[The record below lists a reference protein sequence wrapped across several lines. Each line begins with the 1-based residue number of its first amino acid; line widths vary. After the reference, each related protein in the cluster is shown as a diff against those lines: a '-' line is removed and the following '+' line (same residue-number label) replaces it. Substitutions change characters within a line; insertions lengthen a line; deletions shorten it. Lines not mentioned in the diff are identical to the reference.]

1 MAYLEEKSQEMLAK
15 CEQLSVALKL
25 YEGNYQGNHALLTKL
40 KILSGKIELL
50 DGLMN
55 KNKGQIIKYSELINE
70 SQDLHNQIGLFEE
83 HQIHLIENL
92 PDSPPIAQNISLQ
105 SAGGN
110 SYFDNN
116 YMNSNI
122 NSTVSS
128 VVSPIPDSW
137 KDLKS
142 PSPCFMNKNRADNVL
157 NDKTNFITQHAN
169 KSKPMLARNID
180 NKPNIPH
187 VLPICEN
194 ELKLVPA

>member
-1 MAYLEEKSQEMLAK
+1 
-15 CEQLSVALKL
+15 
-25 YEGNYQGNHALLTKL
+25 
-40 KILSGKIELL
+40 
-50 DGLMN
+50 
-55 KNKGQIIKYSELINE
+55 
-70 SQDLHNQIGLFEE
+70 
-83 HQIHLIENL
+83 
-92 PDSPPIAQNISLQ
+92 
-105 SAGGN
+105 
-110 SYFDNN
+110 
-116 YMNSNI
+116 MNSNI

-194 ELKLVPA
+194 ELKLVPAYLKGRLTCSQINEVIDSINSVLEMKYSMIRKKFSQIKNTDKIIYNEWKEQDKLSLRGQYFITQSDLTTYGQIQMCKRNITILTILSNSRKIKKEHMKNNVKYTIVTS